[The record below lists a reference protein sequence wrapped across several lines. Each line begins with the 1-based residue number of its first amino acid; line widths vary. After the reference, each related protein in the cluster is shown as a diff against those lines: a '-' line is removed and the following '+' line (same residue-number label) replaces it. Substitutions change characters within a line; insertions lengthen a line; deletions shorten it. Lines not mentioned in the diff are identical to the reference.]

1 MPQPISQTNPV
12 LPTEHVDRRR
22 FATGSSRAIS
32 ETPVDPK
39 LKTACDEV
47 ESLFIHHMLSEM
59 RKTVTKSGLFDGGR
73 AEEIYTS
80 LMDAELA
87 KTMAAS
93 GGLGLARMLQE
104 QMSARG
110 AVFPMKSSGR

>member
-12 LPTEHVDRRR
+12 LPADHADRRR
-22 FATGSSRAIS
+22 FATGPSRAVS

-104 QMSARG
+104 QMSAPAAALYKKG
-110 AVFPMKSSGR
+110 LGR